1 MSPHRVFALFR
12 RVTLEI
18 VRDRPSLALLF
29 IAPLV
34 MSGLITFIIREGDS
48 PTIDAVLVNEAGL
61 PGTLVAAQLGTA
73 LADIGGSLEV
83 LADEATAR
91 TAVEEG
97 HASIAIVLPAGLAPG
112 EAASDAARSLTLI
125 TNGLDP
131 LGEATQVGLLQ
142 RTIVASSSAITGT
155 RMPSITHVTV
165 YGAPS
170 TDPIGRFAPA
180 IVGFFAYFFVYL
192 LTGVSFLRERTGGT
206 LERLMATPVARGEI
220 VIGYSLGFGL
230 MATVQMVVLLL
241 WVLATVRIPAI
252 GPLPELAVGLGV
264 ASAGS
269 AVFAFLVV
277 LLLAIGAVSLGIL
290 VSTFARTELQV
301 IQSIPLVLVPQ
312 FLLSGVLFPTSSL
325 PEILQ
330 PLVVIMPVRYAVDGL
345 RHVFV
350 AGADLGSSA
359 LLVDLLILGA
369 FAAIFATL
377 ASLTIRREVA

>member
-1 MSPHRVFALFR
+1 MSLHRILALFR

-18 VRDRPSLALLF
+18 VRDKPSLALLF

-34 MSGLITFIIREGDS
+34 MSGLITFIIREGDT
-48 PTIDAVLVNEAGL
+48 PNVHAVIVNEAGL
-61 PGTLVAAQLGTA
+61 PGTLVAGQLASAIGNE
-73 LADIGGSLEV
+73 GGSVEV
-83 LADEATAR
+83 LPDEAAAR
-91 TAVEEG
+91 SALERG
-97 HASIAIVLPAGLAPG
+97 DASIAIVLPEGLAV
-112 EAASDAARSLTLI
+112 DAAPKLTLL
-125 TNGLDP
+125 TRGLDP
-131 LGEATQVGLLQ
+131 LGEATQIGRLQ
-142 RTIVASSSAITGT
+142 RSIMAAAASLSGTGLPAIT
-155 RMPSITHVTV
+155 HLTV
-165 YGAPS
+165 YGAPDE
-170 TDPIGRFAPA
+170 DPISRFAPA

-230 MATVQMVVLLL
+230 MAMLQMIVLLA
-241 WVLATVRIPAI
+241 WVLFTVRIPAI

-269 AVFAFLVV
+269 AVYAFLVV
-277 LLLAIGAVSLGIL
+277 LLLALGAVSLGIL

-345 RHVFV
+345 RQVFV
-350 AGADLGSSA
+350 AGADLTSTA
-359 LLVDLLILGA
+359 LLTNLAVLG
-369 FAAIFATL
+369 IFAIVFGIL
-377 ASLTIRREVA
+377 ASFVIRREVA